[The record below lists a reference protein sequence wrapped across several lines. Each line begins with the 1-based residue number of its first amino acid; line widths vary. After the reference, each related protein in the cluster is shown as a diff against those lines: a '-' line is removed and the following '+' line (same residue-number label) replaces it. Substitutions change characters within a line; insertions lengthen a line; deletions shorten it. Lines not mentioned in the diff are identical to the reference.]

1 MENNEELIELV
12 NGYRDLVGQCI
23 EHVDELESMIMDG
36 ILNPVRQEI
45 EKANLKARKDAFVNE
60 VGDKLSVFD
69 KKLRVIEQKPD
80 LSLNDIAF
88 EQYEN
93 LTAPEDD
100 PDWQKPTASE
110 FADAFAKDTQ
120 AKIDNFMAE
129 LANADSKEE
138 VAEVAE
144 EAKEAIDEAAEEKA
158 DEVESDKVEADPEA
172 EVEVKVESEEK
183 KPEEDKSEEV
193 VVEDS
198 EELSDEDKE
207 ELERMRENVR
217 KALGVYGK

>member
-23 EHVDELESMIMDG
+23 DRVDELESMIMDG
-36 ILNPVRQEI
+36 ILNPVKQEI
-45 EKANLKARKDAFVNE
+45 ERADLKARKDAFVNE
-60 VGDKLSVFD
+60 IGDKLSVFD

-88 EQYEN
+88 DEYEK
-93 LTAPEDD
+93 LEAPEDD

-144 EAKEAIDEAAEEKA
+144 EAKAAIDEAAEEQA
-158 DEVESDKVEADPEA
+158 DKVEADPEA
-172 EVEVKVESEEK
+172 EVEVKVESEEE
-183 KPEEDKSEEV
+183 KPEEEKSEEV

>member
-45 EKANLKARKDAFVNE
+45 EKANLKARKDAFVSE
-60 VGDKLSVFD
+60 IGDKLSVFD

-93 LTAPEDD
+93 LKAPEDD

-120 AKIDNFMAE
+120 TKIDNFMAE

-158 DEVESDKVEADPEA
+158 DEVDSDEVDSNEVES
-172 EVEVKVESEEK
+172 EVEVKIESE
-183 KPEEDKSEEV
+183 PEEEKSEEV
-193 VVEDS
+193 DS